1 LKGKESKTAVKI
13 AFIFSMKNNIFMEK
27 IEVEIFV
34 TKFFSSEFDLKLQ
47 AVDATLQTI
56 FFIIL

>member
-1 LKGKESKTAVKI
+1 
-13 AFIFSMKNNIFMEK
+13 MKNNIFMEK

-56 FFIIL
+56 FFYNFVALCLYFLLI

>member
-1 LKGKESKTAVKI
+1 
-13 AFIFSMKNNIFMEK
+13 MKNNIFMEK